1 MKKTNILM
9 ASTMSLSLLLS
20 GLSATSSSIT
30 PETTSITAGTE
41 MHRHI
46 TKVSTPVKKI
56 QTLYISNVRANAGTK
71 YKVIASAKKGK
82 VFTSYATKKVGSTT
96 WHKVKVNNKTG
107 WISSTVVK
115 SYSSKTLK
123 VPFVSQLS
131 PVNAPFGCEG
141 ASLLMALKYKGY
153 SKVGLRTFL
162 DDMPKDK
169 GGNPYK
175 GFAGG
180 NPYANQNGVFQSI
193 FPKPLTTYGKE
204 YSSKV
209 ANVSGYSTTQI
220 KKELDKGNPVVAY
233 VTLDFKKP
241 VWAKWKM
248 GSAGTKNI
256 VDNMHVVTVIG
267 YNSNGSYYVADPNSK
282 KEKYWVSKTNFERA
296 YNALQWGVVVR

>member
-1 MKKTNILM
+1 MKKTNILL
-9 ASTMSLSLLLS
+9 ASTMCFSLLLS
-20 GLSATSSSIT
+20 GLSATNTLSTSEVASNKTVSELNKQIT
-30 PETTSITAGTE
+30 
-41 MHRHI
+41 M
-46 TKVSTPVKKI
+46 VSTPAKKI
-56 QTLYISNVRANAGTK
+56 QTLYNSSVRASAGTK
-71 YKVIASAKKGK
+71 YKVVTSAKKGK
-82 VFTSYATKKVGSTT
+82 VLTSYNTKKVGSTT
-96 WHKVKVNNKTG
+96 WHKVKVNDKTG

-153 SKVGLRTFL
+153 TNLKLRSFL

-193 FPKPLTTYGKE
+193 FPKPLTSYGKE
-204 YSSKV
+204 YNSNV
-209 ANVSGYSTTQI
+209 ANISGYSTAQL
-220 KKELDKGNPVVAY
+220 KKELDKGNPVIAF
-233 VTLDFKKP
+233 VTLDFKTP
-241 VWAKWKM
+241 VWGKWKM
-248 GSAGTKNI
+248 GSAGTKKI

-267 YNSNGSYYVADPNSK
+267 YNSNGSYYIADPNSK
-282 KEKYWVSKTNFERA
+282 KQKYWVSKTKFEKA